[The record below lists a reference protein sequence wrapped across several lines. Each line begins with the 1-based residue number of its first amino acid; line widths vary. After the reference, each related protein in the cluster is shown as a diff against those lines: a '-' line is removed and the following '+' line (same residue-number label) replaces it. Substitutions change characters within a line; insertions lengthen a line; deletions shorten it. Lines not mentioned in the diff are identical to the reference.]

1 MKTTWEVGADEYVH
15 LPGIVLIPA
24 MTTNRKFENWGKD
37 KLVQIPVSNRYNGG
51 FNFTDKNGKEQWA
64 RGFKVGNPV
73 IPKGYELVSI
83 HSGGNLMAKPNTV
96 DVVFRKKGVDAK
108 KI

>member
-24 MTTNRKFENWGKD
+24 MTTNRKFENWGK
-37 KLVQIPVSNRYNGG
+37 
-51 FNFTDKNGKEQWA
+51 
-64 RGFKVGNPV
+64 
-73 IPKGYELVSI
+73 
-83 HSGGNLMAKPNTV
+83 LMAKPNTV